1 MKRVYKL
8 ETNLTREENTK
19 LLSGLDNEDEKILIG
34 LDLDISVDL
43 VDDENKITTIMV
55 SNIINLEKIK
65 SFLKKRDIEFD
76 IEDVTK
82 FFTEEE
88 EEETLDSF
96 LENITDEYIFDKLG
110 IEQSN

>member
-1 MKRVYKL
+1 MVFFL
-8 ETNLTREENTK
+8 EPFCKNNDLYI
-19 LLSGLDNEDEKILIG
+19 EKIYRFIFF
-34 LDLDISVDL
+34 
-43 VDDENKITTIMV
+43 KV
-55 SNIINLEKIK
+55 SNVQDAQDLTSEVFLKAWQYIKDGKKIK